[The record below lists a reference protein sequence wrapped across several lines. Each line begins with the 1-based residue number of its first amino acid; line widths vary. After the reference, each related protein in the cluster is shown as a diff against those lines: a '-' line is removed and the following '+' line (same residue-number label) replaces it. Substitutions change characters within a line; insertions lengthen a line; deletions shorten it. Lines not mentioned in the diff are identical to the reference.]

1 MVHPLKTI
9 VFTFLLEYRSTFSV
23 CKCVIVVPVVVNVQK
38 CESEEVVVEKLLSAI
53 ARRIN
58 KNLSITAVLGSFF
71 AHQHPQRNIH
81 SPSGV

>member
-1 MVHPLKTI
+1 MVHPLTTI
-9 VFTFLLEYRSTFSV
+9 VFTFLLEDRSTFSV

-58 KNLSITAVLGSFF
+58 KNVSITPVLGSFF